1 MASRGRPRRRP
12 AGERPP
18 FAWLG
23 GALCLEF
30 VNTVTWVESGPPV
43 NERFRAGTDV
53 VDWARAAGV
62 IGDAAS
68 PPTVGADVAD
78 ALLQRALAAREAL
91 HSVLRHVANRT
102 EPPRE
107 LTDRFNEWVG
117 WSAERLRLVP
127 DATGPWTWEAPSSTA
142 ARPADLTAA
151 VLAPVV
157 RSAVE
162 LLRSPEIDLLRDCA
176 NPRCGWLFLDR
187 SRNRNRR
194 WCDMRECGS
203 RAKARRHYRRRQAG
217 LQRPDTAE

>member
-1 MASRGRPRRRP
+1 MATRGRPRRRP
-12 AGERPP
+12 LGERPP
-18 FAWLG
+18 FSWLG

-30 VNTVTWVESGPPV
+30 VNTVTWVESDPPV
-43 NERFRAGTDV
+43 NERFRAGRDV

-62 IGDAAS
+62 IGDPVA
-68 PPTVGADVAD
+68 PPTAGADVAD
-78 ALLQRALAAREAL
+78 ALLQPAREARETL

-107 LTDRFNEWVG
+107 LMARFNEWIE
-117 WSAERLRLVP
+117 WSAERLQLVP
-127 DATGPWTWEAPSSTA
+127 DATGPWKWEARSGA
-142 ARPADLTAA
+142 ATTPADLTAA

-162 LLRSPEIDLLRDCA
+162 LLRSPEVELLRDCA
-176 NPRCGWLFLDR
+176 NPQCGWLFLDR
-187 SRNRNRR
+187 SRNGNRR

-217 LQRPDTAE
+217 LQQPDAAE